1 MDNLKIG
8 TKITLE
14 IVEGDTCKDCFFQYI
29 CSYDECAKLLM
40 NNKCYGPLR
49 ADGKNIIFKEVK
61 S

>member
-14 IVEGDTCKDCFFQYI
+14 IVEGDTCKDCFFQA
-29 CSYDECAKLLM
+29 CSYDECEKLLM
-40 NNKCYGPLR
+40 DKCYGPLR
-49 ADGKNIIFKEVK
+49 ADGKSIIFKEVK

>member
-14 IVEGDTCKDCFFQYI
+14 IVEADTCKDCFFQA
-29 CSYDECAKLLM
+29 CSYDECEKLLM
-40 NNKCYGPLR
+40 DKCYGPLR
-49 ADGKNIIFKEVK
+49 TDGKSIIFKEVK

>member
-14 IVEGDTCKDCFFQYI
+14 IVESDNCKDCFFQYI
-29 CSYDECAKLLM
+29 CSYDECEKFLM
-40 NNKCYGPLR
+40 DKCYGPLR
-49 ADGKNIIFKEVK
+49 TDGKSIIFKEVK

>member
-14 IVEGDTCKDCFFQYI
+14 IIEGDTCKDCFFQA
-29 CSYDECAKLLM
+29 CSYDECEKLLM
-40 NNKCYGPLR
+40 DKCYGPLR
-49 ADGKNIIFKEVK
+49 TDGKNIIFKEVK

>member
-14 IVEGDTCKDCFFQYI
+14 IVESDTCKDCFFQA
-29 CSYDECAKLLM
+29 CSYDECEKLLM
-40 NNKCYGPLR
+40 NICYGPLR
-49 ADGKNIIFKEVK
+49 ADGKSIIFKEVK

>member
-14 IVEGDTCKDCFFQYI
+14 IIEGDTCKDCFFQA
-29 CSYDECAKLLM
+29 CSYDECEKLLM
-40 NNKCYGPLR
+40 DKCYGPLR
-49 ADGKNIIFKEVK
+49 TDGKSIIFKEVK

>member
-29 CSYDECAKLLM
+29 YSYDECEKFLM
-40 NNKCYGPLR
+40 DKCYGPLR
-49 ADGKNIIFKEVK
+49 ANGKSIIFKEVK